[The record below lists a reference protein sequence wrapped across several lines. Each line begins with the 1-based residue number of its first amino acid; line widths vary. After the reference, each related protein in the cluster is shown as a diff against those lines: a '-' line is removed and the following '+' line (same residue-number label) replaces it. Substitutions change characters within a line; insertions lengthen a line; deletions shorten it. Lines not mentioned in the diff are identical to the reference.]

1 MADFVRPTTGRTTR
15 QLKAAELVKGK
26 LADMFSRGDFRNP
39 ALYGKSFTISDVL
52 ITPDMR
58 FATVYIWPLA
68 QNFDEEAILE
78 ALEKEAPRLNKAVA
92 QILTSRSTPR
102 LTFKLETLFDDA
114 EYVEN
119 LFNHPKVRQDIE
131 KPD

>member
-1 MADFVRPTTGRTTR
+1 MTDFIKPSQGRSMR

-26 LADMFSRGDFRNP
+26 LADIFSRGDFRNP
-39 ALYGKSFTISDVL
+39 ELYGKSFTISDVL

-68 QNFDEEAILE
+68 QNFDEKTILT

-114 EYVEN
+114 EYVES
-119 LFNHPKVRQDIE
+119 LFNHPKVRQDII
-131 KPD
+131 